1 MIVLIRILMVLMA
14 LVIGPIIF
22 ALIHLIIGVAMFVV
36 LLGGCCLIL
45 MGAFDDEVST
55 DKSAAPKIEG
65 KPK

>member
-22 ALIHLIIGVAMFVV
+22 ALIHLIFAVMMFCV

-45 MGAFDDEVST
+45 MGAFDDEFST
-55 DKSAAPKIEG
+55 GKSRPKHEG
-65 KPK
+65 KSR